1 MGLRTKQFE
10 SVLNAVPNALVGID
24 WNGAIRFVNRQTELM
39 FGRDREQMI
48 GHHISVLIPEAL
60 WPIDDQHRGDFFAD
74 PQSRFVGVHLE
85 LSGRHHDGGEFP
97 INVRLSY
104 IDTGDVLLA
113 ITAVADVTRH
123 KQAVA
128 KAELLDAIVR
138 YSNEAMMGAD
148 LNGIIT
154 SWNPAAERLYGY
166 SGQEA
171 IGKDA
176 SLLMPEDRAD
186 DQGVLLA
193 KIKDGFAVENFETMR
208 VRKDGTVFPVSLSV
222 APVRDEDGAVVGAT
236 AVIRDV
242 TEQREAFQAVQRL
255 AAIVESSDDAII
267 GKTLDGIITSWNAAA
282 ARMYG
287 YSGQEIL
294 GKPVELLSPQDRVD
308 EIKDILTKVKAGQ
321 GVAHFETE
329 RVRKDGTVFPVS
341 LSVSPIRDPGG
352 VVVGASTIARD
363 VTEFR
368 QAVARAQ
375 DLIETA
381 PDALVGVDQAGVIQ
395 FVNRQT
401 ELLFGYDRDALV
413 GQLVETLVPESSR
426 AVHPGHRGSY
436 VEDPMA
442 RPMGAGLELTGLRRD
457 GTQFPVD
464 ISLSPLQ
471 TRDGLLLTAAV
482 RDVTEQRKAFEAAG
496 RLAAI
501 VESTD
506 DAVIGT
512 TLEGIVTTWNAA
524 AERMFGYSTAEIIGK
539 SGSLLDDTD
548 RAEAR
553 PAARAR
559 IAAGHQVDR
568 FETMLTRKDGTRFPA
583 SCTLSGVRDV
593 DGRVVGASLIARD
606 LTEQVQAQKALG
618 ETSRQY
624 RLLAENASDLVV
636 MTSPDRV
643 ITWVSP
649 SLTRSL
655 GWAVEDLMGK
665 RLLDLVHPDDVA
677 ATTGP
682 REAVYSDQEFSTPAG
697 EFLMRFRTK
706 SGQYRWMAGVATPV
720 TDESSVFTG
729 VVSGLRDVDDLVRA
743 REAAEADRATLRAT
757 LDSLMDPHVLLEAVR
772 DDRGQIVDFL
782 FADANPA
789 ACAYNGIAYE
799 DLVGSRLLEHYPGV
813 VGAGL
818 LKQCAHVVET
828 GEPLRLDDL
837 VYPVETM
844 GGQERHLDIR
854 AARVGDGVSYTWRDV
869 TDRYAAATAEALQ
882 VADQQLQELM
892 IKLSRAHEEER
903 EHLSRELHDNLG
915 QILTSASLFAKAA
928 SLDLPPERRDLY
940 DKVRSLIDHA
950 LASTR
955 SLAWTLRRSEQS
967 QALEGRLKQLVDDV
981 SSREFTDVNLA
992 FRGHGQSVSVRVES
1006 VVFRIVQEAIT
1017 NVLRHAHARHAWI
1030 IVTLTGDQ
1038 VGVVVKD
1045 DGIGFDPKSTAT
1057 RIYSAGLQGMEERAR
1072 SLGGTLKIDSR
1083 PGWGTT
1089 VRFDLS
1095 SYEADA

>member
-1 MGLRTKQFE
+1 MGHGQIELFP
-10 SVLNAVPNALVGID
+10 SVMGIWD
-24 WNGAIRFVNRQTELM
+24 
-39 FGRDREQMI
+39 
-48 GHHISVLIPEAL
+48 
-60 WPIDDQHRGDFFAD
+60 
-74 PQSRFVGVHLE
+74 
-85 LSGRHHDGGEFP
+85 
-97 INVRLSY
+97 SY
-104 IDTGDVLLA
+104 L
-113 ITAVADVTRH
+113 
-123 KQAVA
+123 
-128 KAELLDAIVR
+128 
-138 YSNEAMMGAD
+138 
-148 LNGIIT
+148 
-154 SWNPAAERLYGY
+154 
-166 SGQEA
+166 
-171 IGKDA
+171 
-176 SLLMPEDRAD
+176 
-186 DQGVLLA
+186 
-193 KIKDGFAVENFETMR
+193 
-208 VRKDGTVFPVSLSV
+208 
-222 APVRDEDGAVVGAT
+222 
-236 AVIRDV
+236 
-242 TEQREAFQAVQRL
+242 
-255 AAIVESSDDAII
+255 
-267 GKTLDGIITSWNAAA
+267 
-282 ARMYG
+282 
-287 YSGQEIL
+287 
-294 GKPVELLSPQDRVD
+294 
-308 EIKDILTKVKAGQ
+308 
-321 GVAHFETE
+321 
-329 RVRKDGTVFPVS
+329 
-341 LSVSPIRDPGG
+341 
-352 VVVGASTIARD
+352 
-363 VTEFR
+363 
-368 QAVARAQ
+368 
-375 DLIETA
+375 
-381 PDALVGVDQAGVIQ
+381 GVIESGSPTS
-395 FVNRQT
+395 FDVPFFN
-401 ELLFGYDRDALV
+401 ENG
-413 GQLVETLVPESSR
+413 VE
-426 AVHPGHRGSY
+426 GSF
-436 VEDPMA
+436 
-442 RPMGAGLELTGLRRD
+442 RLTATKCG
-457 GTQFPVD
+457 
-464 ISLSPLQ
+464 
-471 TRDGLLLTAAV
+471 DGLLVSATDTTAQV
-482 RDVTEQRKAFEAAG
+482 KAE
-496 RLAAI
+496 
-501 VESTD
+501 
-506 DAVIGT
+506 
-512 TLEGIVTTWNAA
+512 
-524 AERMFGYSTAEIIGK
+524 
-539 SGSLLDDTD
+539 
-548 RAEAR
+548 
-553 PAARAR
+553 
-559 IAAGHQVDR
+559 
-568 FETMLTRKDGTRFPA
+568 
-583 SCTLSGVRDV
+583 
-593 DGRVVGASLIARD
+593 
-606 LTEQVQAQKALG
+606 KAL
-618 ETSRQY
+618 
-624 RLLAENASDLVV
+624 
-636 MTSPDRV
+636 
-643 ITWVSP
+643 
-649 SLTRSL
+649 
-655 GWAVEDLMGK
+655 
-665 RLLDLVHPDDVA
+665 
-677 ATTGP
+677 
-682 REAVYSDQEFSTPAG
+682 
-697 EFLMRFRTK
+697 
-706 SGQYRWMAGVATPV
+706 
-720 TDESSVFTG
+720 
-729 VVSGLRDVDDLVRA
+729 
-743 REAAEADRATLRAT
+743 EADSATLRST